1 MNISEGEAIVPS
13 NASSD
18 WCSARPSRALLPNVC
33 SSILRN
39 YCFFSGRMPQ
49 MRHIQSQ
56 VRRRCHRRRA
66 TAPTSLSVSTP
77 LEHEAVRRGFRSRA
91 RLYQFL

>member
-39 YCFFSGRMPQ
+39 YCFFSG
-49 MRHIQSQ
+49 
-56 VRRRCHRRRA
+56 
-66 TAPTSLSVSTP
+66 
-77 LEHEAVRRGFRSRA
+77 
-91 RLYQFL
+91 